1 MINTY
6 NYSPQTFT
14 LLRVVRGLFLVRL
27 AGGRDRESG
36 CMNSNYIAKYKL
48 IPWPKIKQ
56 PGDNQRPCAWPTSI
70 ELIKWYQVMVNLSEA
85 SSIFE
90 MWRNPVL
97 SLGPGIGHW
106 GRLTSLEVIT
116 VQPSGLCAPLP
127 KTRTSASCGF
137 PAKARNTPQK
147 KSLPKF

>member
-14 LLRVVRGLFLVRL
+14 LLQVVRGLFSVRL

-36 CMNSNYIAKYKL
+36 CMNFNYIAKYKL
-48 IPWPKIKQ
+48 IPWPNFKIKQ

-106 GRLTSLEVIT
+106 GRLTSLEVMT
-116 VQPSGLCAPLP
+116 VQPSGLCAPLA

-147 KSLPKF
+147 KC